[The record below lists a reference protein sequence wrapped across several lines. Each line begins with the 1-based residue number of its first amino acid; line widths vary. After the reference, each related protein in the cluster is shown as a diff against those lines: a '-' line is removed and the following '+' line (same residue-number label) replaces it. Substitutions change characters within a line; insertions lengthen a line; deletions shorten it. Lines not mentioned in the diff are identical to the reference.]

1 MTETPDRAEAPE
13 TPEAESANATTARR
27 AVRTDGAPAPAW
39 NFSQGVRKGP
49 LLQVSGQGPQD
60 PASGAYLHPGDVR
73 AQTTRTLE
81 NVRAVLAAGGA
92 GVGDVLMFRVYLTRR
107 EDFAAMNDA
116 YGAFV
121 REHCPDGVLP
131 GRTTV
136 FVELPHPDMLVEID
150 ALAAV

>member
-1 MTETPDRAEAPE
+1 MSNPKEPTDPTWPAK
-13 TPEAESANATTARR
+13 T
-27 AVRTDGAPAPAW
+27 AVRTDAAPAPAW
-39 NFSQGVRKGP
+39 NFSQGLRRGP

-60 PASGAYLHPGDVR
+60 PATGAYVHHGDVR
-73 AQTTRTLE
+73 AQTARTLE

-92 GVGDVLMFRVYLTRR
+92 GVEDVLMFRVYLTRR
-107 EDFAAMNDA
+107 EDFAAMNEA

-121 REHCPDGVLP
+121 REHCPSGVLP
-131 GRTTV
+131 CRTTI